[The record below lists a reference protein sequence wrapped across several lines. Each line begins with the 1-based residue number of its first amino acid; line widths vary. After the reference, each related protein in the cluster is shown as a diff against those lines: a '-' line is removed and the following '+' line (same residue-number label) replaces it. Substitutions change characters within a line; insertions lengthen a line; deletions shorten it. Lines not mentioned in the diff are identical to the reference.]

1 MKSDLAPEDNDAVKS
16 DASATAQPN
25 IEQKR
30 TLRRVVSASFVG
42 NFVEWFDYGVYG
54 YFATTIAIVFFPESE
69 GNLALLST
77 FAVFAVSFVVRPI
90 GGFIWGHIGD
100 KIGRRSA
107 LSVSILIMS
116 VSTFAIGLLPSF
128 AVAGFLAP
136 VLLLVVRLVQGFSAA
151 GEYAGASAFLVEY
164 APPRRRGLYAAM
176 VPASTATG
184 LLLGSVLAAVL
195 SSTLSDGQLESWGWR
210 LPFFLAAPMGLIGR
224 YIRTRLEDT
233 PAFRE
238 LAQQDEVI
246 KAPVFAMFRDHW
258 RPLVISMCAVLLN
271 AVGFYVVL
279 TYMPTYLTTELGYGA
294 TESFVATTIA
304 LVTYIGFILLTGL
317 ASDRFGRK
325 RMLIIASVTFI
336 VLTVPAFMLL
346 DAGSFTLVVLVE
358 IGLGAMLTLN
368 DGTLPSFLAEMFP
381 TRIRYTGFAVSFN
394 VSNALFGGTAPFMAT
409 LLIGLTN
416 SHLAPGWYLMAA
428 AAICLGAVICAKETF
443 HKPLRDV

>member
-1 MKSDLAPEDNDAVKS
+1 MIMVQPSPTAPSVEEKK
-16 DASATAQPN
+16 
-25 IEQKR
+25 I
-30 TLRRVVSASFVG
+30 LRRVVSASFVG

-54 YFATTIAIVFFPESE
+54 YFAATISLVFFPPSE
-69 GNLALLST
+69 GNTALLST
-77 FAVFAVSFVVRPI
+77 FAVFAVSFVVRPV

-116 VSTFAIGLLPSF
+116 VSTFAIGLLPSYEAVGLF
-128 AVAGFLAP
+128 AP
-136 VLLLVVRLVQGFSAA
+136 LLLLLVRLVQGFSAA

-164 APPRRRGLYAAM
+164 APPHRRGLYAAV

-195 SSTLSDGQLESWGWR
+195 STALTDAQLETWGWR

-238 LAQQDEVI
+238 LAQDDEVI

-258 RPLVISMCAVLLN
+258 RPLIIAMCAVLLN

-317 ASDRFGRK
+317 ASDKIGRK
-325 RMLIIASVTFI
+325 RMLITASVAFI
-336 VLTVPAFMLL
+336 VFTVPAFFFL
-346 DAGSFTLVVLVE
+346 DSGSLFVV
-358 IGLGAMLTLN
+358 IIIQIALGGMLTLN

-381 TRIRYTGFAVSFN
+381 TKIRYTGFAVSFN
-394 VSNALFGGTAPFMAT
+394 MSNALFGGTAPFMAT
-409 LLIGLTN
+409 LLIGITN
-416 SHLAPGWYLMAA
+416 SKLAPGWYLMAA
-428 AAICLGAVICAKETF
+428 AVVCLGAILCAKETF
-443 HKPLRDV
+443 HKPLREV